1 MVVKLILEDRS
12 EFRGESF
19 GAETSVSGEVVF
31 ATGMVGYPESLT
43 DPSYKGQIL
52 VLTYPLIGNY
62 GIPDNQTDE
71 WGLSQNFES
80 DKITVSGLVVSE
92 HVSSYSHWSA
102 KKSLSEWLKENNV
115 PGVQGID
122 TRMLTKKMRE
132 KGTMLGKIVNG
143 SDVELSDPDLRNLVA
158 EVSVKEKTSY
168 NPKGK
173 KKIVLID
180 CGVKLNIIR
189 NLIRRGCEVI
199 RVPWDYD
206 FLGEDFDGVVIS
218 NGPGDP
224 KKCNAAVKNV
234 AAAMEKGIPV
244 FGICLG
250 NQLMALAAGGDTY
263 KLKYGHRSQ
272 NQPCVEKETGRCYI
286 TTQNHGYAVDAKSL
300 GNDWEEWLVNA
311 NDGTNE
317 GIRHRTKP
325 FFSVQHHPESSPG
338 PVDTEWMF
346 DRFLEMVK

>member
-1 MVVKLILEDRS
+1 MAVKLVLEDGS
-12 EFRGESF
+12 EITGVSF

-31 ATGMVGYPESLT
+31 ATGMTGYPESLT

-52 VLTYPLIGNY
+52 ILTYPLIGNY
-62 GIPDNQTDE
+62 GVPGEETDE
-71 WGLSQNFES
+71 WGLPKNFES
-80 DKITVSGLVVSE
+80 DRIQISGLVVSE
-92 HVSSYSHWSA
+92 YVSSYSHWNA
-102 KKSLSEWLKENNV
+102 KKSLSEWLKEHGV
-115 PGVQGID
+115 PGIQEID
-122 TRMLTKKMRE
+122 TRALTKKLRE

-143 SDVELSDPDLRNLVA
+143 GDVELSDPNLRNLAA
-158 EVSVKEKTSY
+158 EVSVKEKVSY
-168 NPKGK
+168 NPGGK
-173 KKIVLID
+173 RKIVLID

-189 NLIRRGCEVI
+189 NLIRRDCEVI

-206 FLGEDFDGVVIS
+206 FLSEDFDGVVIS

-224 KKCNAAVKNV
+224 KKCGTAIRNIAT
-234 AAAMEKGIPV
+234 AMQKGVPV

-272 NQPCVEKETGRCYI
+272 NQPCTEKETGRCYI
-286 TTQNHGYAVDAKSL
+286 TTQNHGYAVDAKTL
-300 GNDWEEWLVNA
+300 GSDWEGWLVNA

-317 GIRHRTKP
+317 GIRHKTKP

-346 DRFLEMVK
+346 DRFLETIK